1 MNTNRTGTSFPLV
14 VIGAVVVSG
23 LLVAACAPEPEPAK
37 PPRSVKAMQ
46 VVAPSTLASR
56 SFPGRAE
63 AGQDVNLSFRVAG
76 PLIELPAAVGDK
88 VKQGDLVARIDPTD
102 YQSVVSSLEGQLQSA
117 QAAANRAQ
125 ADLDRIEKTFLED
138 PGATTEMALD
148 RARQLRDSTAATVRS
163 SSATVAGAR
172 DQLSYTSLSA
182 PFDGEVVETYVENFE
197 TVVPMQLV
205 LRIVDPT
212 RIEFTISVPENQI
225 GYAPYFE
232 TVVPMQLVL
241 RIVDPTR
248 IEFTISV
255 PENQIGYAP
264 YVTSVQVS
272 FDALPGI
279 KVTAVIKEISKEAS
293 QATRTYPVT
302 LAMDQPE
309 GVEILPGMAGE
320 ALLEAELPEDSVS
333 VGIQIPTTAL
343 FAEDDTEKS
352 YVWVIDQATNTLE
365 RREVQTGELS
375 EFGILI
381 RSGLEAGDWV
391 VVAGASLLS
400 AGEEVSVLTAPSA
413 SQ

>member
-1 MNTNRTGTSFPLV
+1 MWMNTKRTGTSFPLV
-14 VIGAVVVSG
+14 VIGAVAASG
-23 LLVAACAPEPEPAK
+23 LLVAACAPEPESAK
-37 PPRSVKAMQ
+37 QPRSVKAMQ
-46 VVAPSTLASR
+46 VVAPSALTSR

-125 ADLDRIEKTFLED
+125 ADLDRIEKTFRED

-163 SSATVAGAR
+163 TGATVAGAR

-225 GYAPYFE
+225 GYAPY
-232 TVVPMQLVL
+232 
-241 RIVDPTR
+241 I
-248 IEFTISV
+248 
-255 PENQIGYAP
+255 
-264 YVTSVQVS
+264 TSVQVS

-400 AGEEVSVLTAPSA
+400 AGEEVSVLTAPGGSA

>member
-1 MNTNRTGTSFPLV
+1 MLKKCCDAN
-14 VIGAVVVSG
+14 VIFARNAC
-23 LLVAACAPEPEPAK
+23 LIAIAIALPITACAPEPETAK

-63 AGQDVNLSFRVAG
+63 AGQEVNLSFRVAG
-76 PLIELPAAVGDK
+76 PLIELPVSVGDR
-88 VKQGDLVARIDPTD
+88 VKQGDVVARIDPTD

-125 ADLDRIEKTFLED
+125 ADFERIDKTFLED

-148 RARQLRDSTAATVRS
+148 RVRQLRDSTAATVRS
-163 SSATVAGAR
+163 ASATAAGAR
-172 DQLSYTSLSA
+172 DQLSYTSLSV
-182 PFDGEVVETYVENFE
+182 PFGGEVVETYVENFE
-197 TVVPMQLV
+197 TVVPMQ
-205 LRIVDPT
+205 P
-212 RIEFTISVPENQI
+212 
-225 GYAPYFE
+225 
-232 TVVPMQLVL
+232 VL

-264 YVTSVQVS
+264 YVTSAQVS

-279 KVTAVIKEISKEAS
+279 NVPAVIKEISKEAS

-302 LAMDQPE
+302 LAMEQPQ
-309 GVEILPGMAGE
+309 GAEILPGMAGE
-320 ALLEAELPEDSVS
+320 ALIEADLPEDSARL
-333 VGIQIPTTAL
+333 GIQIPTTAL

-365 RREVQTGELS
+365 RREVQTGDLS
-375 EFGILI
+375 EVGILI
-381 RSGLEAGDWV
+381 KSGLEANEWV
-391 VVAGASLLS
+391 VVAGATLLS
-400 AGEEVSVLTAPSA
+400 AGEEVSILGESSESA
-413 SQ
+413 TQ

>member
-1 MNTNRTGTSFPLV
+1 MLRKCFDANVIFART
-14 VIGAVVVSG
+14 AG
-23 LLVAACAPEPEPAK
+23 LIAIALFVAGCAPEPEPAK
-37 PPRSVKAMQ
+37 PPRSVKAIQ
-46 VVAPSTLASR
+46 VVGPSTLSSR

-63 AGQDVNLSFRVAG
+63 AGQAVNLSFRVGG
-76 PLIELPAAVGDK
+76 PLIELPAEVGDR

-102 YQSVVSSLEGQLQSA
+102 YQSVVSNLEGQQQSA
-117 QAAANRAQ
+117 QATANRAQ
-125 ADLDRIEKTFLED
+125 ADFERIDRTFRQD

-148 RARQLRDSTAATVRS
+148 RARQLRDSTAATSRS
-163 SSATVAGAR
+163 ASAMVTGAR

-197 TVVPMQLV
+197 TVVPMQ
-205 LRIVDPT
+205 
-212 RIEFTISVPENQI
+212 S
-225 GYAPYFE
+225 
-232 TVVPMQLVL
+232 VL

-293 QATRTYPVT
+293 RATRTYPVT

-309 GVEILPGMAGE
+309 GVDILPGMAGE
-320 ALLEAELPEDSVS
+320 ALLEAELPEDSVRL
-333 VGIQIPTTAL
+333 GIQIPTTAL
-343 FAEDDTEKS
+343 FTEDDTEKS

-365 RREVQTGELS
+365 RREVQTGDLS

-381 RSGLEAGDWV
+381 KSGLEAGDWV

-400 AGEEVSVLTAPSA
+400 AGEEVSVLTAPGGGA